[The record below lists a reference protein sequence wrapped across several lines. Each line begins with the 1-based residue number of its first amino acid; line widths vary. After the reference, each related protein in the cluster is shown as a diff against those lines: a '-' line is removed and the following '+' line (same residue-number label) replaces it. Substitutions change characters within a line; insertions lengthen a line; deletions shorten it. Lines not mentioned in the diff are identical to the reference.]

1 MLSYVVMKTTWIGF
15 ENIREAVVRQAQS
28 ACGMEENMSYKI
40 VVDSCCELPEKYK
53 KDPHFEIV
61 PLGLEVGDYRIMDD
75 EHFNQKEFLEQV
87 ASCPQCPRSSCPSP
101 ESYRQAFESAP
112 QEWYDGF
119 MMADEIFA
127 IALTS
132 ELSGSY
138 NSAMVGRQMYL
149 EEDESKQIYVMDSC
163 SASCGETQLALL
175 AASLEEQGLPFEEVV
190 SRLEAFR
197 SEMNTYFVLD
207 NLETLRKNGRLSGI
221 KALVAS
227 TLSIK
232 PVMAGTM
239 DGRIEQIG
247 QGIGIRKGLQKM
259 ADAVVR
265 NVARPE
271 EKTLMITHC
280 NCPERAESVKR
291 MVTSKVS
298 VKDVVIMDTAG
309 VSSMYAN
316 DGGVIVT
323 I

>member
-1 MLSYVVMKTTWIGF
+1 
-15 ENIREAVVRQAQS
+15 
-28 ACGMEENMSYKI
+28 MSFKI
-40 VVDSCCELPEKYK
+40 VVDSCCELPEEYLQ
-53 KDPHFEIV
+53 DSRFEIV
-61 PLGLEVGDYRIMDD
+61 PLGLEVGDYRIQDD
-75 EHFNQKEFLEQV
+75 ENFDQAEFLKKV
-87 ASCPQCPRSSCPSP
+87 AESPQCPRSACPSP
-101 ESYRQAFESAP
+101 EKFREAYCTEAEHV
-112 QEWYDGF
+112 Y
-119 MMADEIFA
+119 A
-127 IALTS
+127 ITLS
-132 ELSGSY
+132 SHLSGSY
-138 NSAMVGRQMYL
+138 NSAVLGMNLYREKYGK
-149 EEDESKQIYVMDSC
+149 KQIHVVDSE
-163 SASCGETQLALL
+163 SASCGETQIVKKLVE
-175 AASLEEQGLPFEEVV
+175 LEEQGLPFEEIVKQI
-190 SRLEAFR
+190 EEFR
-197 SEMNTYFVLD
+197 SNMHTYFVLD

>member
-101 ESYRQAFESAP
+101 ESYRQAFES
-112 QEWYDGF
+112 EGEHIYVVTLSGN
-119 MMADEIFA
+119 
-127 IALTS
+127 
-132 ELSGSY
+132 LSGSY

>member
-1 MLSYVVMKTTWIGF
+1 
-15 ENIREAVVRQAQS
+15 
-28 ACGMEENMSYKI
+28 MSYKI

-101 ESYRQAFESAP
+101 ESYRQAFESEA
-112 QEWYDGF
+112 EHIYVVTLSGN
-119 MMADEIFA
+119 
-127 IALTS
+127 
-132 ELSGSY
+132 LSGSY
-138 NSAMVGRQMYL
+138 NSAMVAGGRCIWKRTSPNRFTSWIPVRL
-149 EEDESKQIYVMDSC
+149 P
-163 SASCGETQLALL
+163 AETQLALL